1 MADVDEGVAMVP
13 EEMPGRRP
21 EKTVEREVEVQS
33 SAKSARR
40 KPRRVPQPK
49 CPIRYGEPCTACQP
63 GTSGP
68 DDCQLVDLVMGDPE
82 LHERM
87 LDMNRRMRAKER
99 AEREARTQAQNGEV

>member
-1 MADVDEGVAMVP
+1 MADVDEGVTMVS
-13 EEMPGRRP
+13 EEMPGLRP
-21 EKTVEREVEVQS
+21 EKAVEREEKVQAN
-33 SAKSARR
+33 AKPARR
-40 KPRRVPQPK
+40 KSRRVPQPK

-87 LDMNRRMRAKER
+87 LDMNRRMRAKKH
-99 AEREARTQAQNGEV
+99 AEREARMQAQNGEV